1 MSEAKR
7 YFVWSS
13 IEMVDEEGGVY
24 EDLAGT
30 TKKLNEFETYEE
42 ALSWQASLSMYSVPL
57 ASLGEA
63 SLTGGERDE

>member
-1 MSEAKR
+1 
-7 YFVWSS
+7 
-13 IEMVDEEGGVY
+13 MVDEEGGVY